1 MTFTAAIQKPENILE
16 GDVDEVVRAVSGA
29 SQSGPHFILIT
40 MPDKSS
46 AMGYAEILRDI
57 AELLP
62 PALENVRTLRIQ
74 QVVEALSGIMMPG
87 LPSAALAEARMM
99 ADARAQV
106 LTSGQFVTAEEI
118 SRLVGYS
125 KSNPSSQ
132 PTRWKQDGQ
141 IFAVNQKGT
150 NYFPLFALNP
160 DKGFRP
166 YKEVREIISIFRESQ
181 LSDWA
186 IGAWFL
192 GVNSFLDDR
201 TPKDLL
207 ATNPS
212 LVVEAARDAVSA
224 VSHG

>member
-1 MTFTAAIQKPENILE
+1 
-16 GDVDEVVRAVSGA
+16 
-29 SQSGPHFILIT
+29 
-40 MPDKSS
+40 
-46 AMGYAEILRDI
+46 
-57 AELLP
+57 
-62 PALENVRTLRIQ
+62 
-74 QVVEALSGIMMPG
+74 
-87 LPSAALAEARMM
+87 
-99 ADARAQV
+99 
-106 LTSGQFVTAEEI
+106 
-118 SRLVGYS
+118 
-125 KSNPSSQ
+125 
-132 PTRWKQDGQ
+132 
-141 IFAVNQKGT
+141 
-150 NYFPLFALNP
+150 LFALNT